1 MNNKISSMTNRL
13 TYIKHILLTLCLLLW
28 GITDLYAQTPVVL
41 KRFVKTSLT
50 GGSSSNHGTS
60 FVDAMDNLQ
69 EAINSL
75 RTEMQ
80 TRGVDYG
87 VVYVA
92 EGKYNPTESTERQN
106 SNILN
111 TSFLIYEGITIYG
124 GYKGDETGD
133 DLLPENRERVSS
145 GRDVEGEDVVN
156 PWDMKYKTVLSGNHS
171 SLEVEVQYSPTRG
184 QYQFRFPSS
193 SFHVVWF
200 GTNGEID
207 NAIKGHRNGL
217 SVPAAIDG
225 CTIEDG
231 NASSKALTGHN
242 HMGYGGGVY
251 MVEGSYLRNC
261 IVQRCQATLR
271 GGGVYMDGGG
281 EVDHCMIQQCQAS
294 GVAIAQGYGGGICID
309 YNGVVKHS
317 YIVQNASRIGG
328 GLSICHTPGEYPFED
343 ISPYI
348 PFAAGCIIANNTT
361 NAEGGGVYLDEGGTI
376 NHCTIVKNNC
386 IGPDI
391 TLYGRRHGRS
401 GGVYVRNCG
410 MIYNSVMWGS
420 KCQANNNMQFAS
432 IIQAGAATTGIDVYH
447 CALYNQDITDWSNVT
462 KQEVFGVA
470 EYNRPFRSGGTTCCW
485 FEVNDAILDLKPNKM
500 GSLANDLKAGV
511 DYDDET
517 MMPQT
522 AQIVSTWRPRHN
534 SDLAMKGIQVTNH
547 VHINSEWIR
556 HAHTPV
562 DMMGVEF
569 EQVSTLGAI
578 AHDDEDAIHTLML
591 PQGEEGRALVS
602 PTDDDSIPTIFVSAL
617 RDNATLSSENFYGP
631 FGGTWEHSCMLL
643 SDAINYFEEYRVKDM
658 NSPNFNKYKFPDD
671 PKYYPAVQML
681 VKEGTMTTV
690 GRGNYYGSGDI
701 RTAAIRPKSNMRF
714 YGGYPGHLTETDVSG
729 RDPGA
734 YHTLV
739 SSNIVG
745 SYDNASAHG
754 FGLINVQNV
763 IIDGIRLAYGNV
775 VGMENTDI
783 VTKGTGIMISNTTID
798 QNERIDMT
806 GNQLRN
812 SVVANTQAYDGAAF
826 YVNALMPKRGG
837 EIVRADLTVKN
848 TIVRNCTSLQD
859 EDMLL
864 NGILPG
870 VIVANGRATINLDHC
885 TIANNEGYPLKT
897 STASG
902 YEGTITINNSALFAN
917 SADVVADR
925 LNITNYAAT
934 TGTSG
939 QITGS
944 YNLFD
949 KDAPQEAALTADPT
963 NRYILD
969 TDNTSANY
977 PTFRNPSFNVGHSDG
992 VDRPLYGGTVS
1003 YEPLNKNPLVNAAD
1017 PATMTQRDRSD
1028 INFFNYGGAADIGAI
1043 ENTSLPPNG
1052 TVLYVTP
1059 DGAGKRDG
1067 SSWGNAIAGNTIYRL
1082 NGAGAAGTDELD
1094 GDRIIN
1100 SDPLIGTGAA
1110 HGVLTTDNRYQG
1122 GYAIYSN
1129 VTAKTYLTSNS
1140 DYYYT
1145 EKNIYTGGGPWDGEK
1160 TLRNNEHESVDITDE
1175 LTETVTH
1182 VSDERAANPTYP
1194 YGELSGASRTFWRAN
1209 PYEGVPSDYNITTFR
1224 NAVQANNWINNSR
1237 KENYVSGLQYAVEM
1251 ASAYNTLPIGS
1262 PMRTEGIDA
1271 VSVWVGNGKYTDYKG
1286 FVMRDKT
1293 TVMGGFP
1300 AVMQDGTLRTPG
1312 LNERQA
1318 LMSAVVNIPKAKQAT
1333 DYDPLDYETILQISD
1348 INPKKSNTEINPAAI
1363 RFYDRDQS
1371 KEIETH
1377 ITREEDLNINI
1388 THQYVWDGTQEDW
1401 TNTKLAYPD
1410 FTNNGTN
1417 ITQQITSN
1425 TTTGGVQHRVFGS
1438 LIEGKDT
1445 WHLTNPSK
1453 TNYVANVESKNNNAD
1468 NVSLTVYDPETG
1480 SQLTGS
1486 DGSITSNR
1494 IFIGNGSLTGL
1505 NLWQTIP
1512 NLPEGNY
1519 QLSIDMAGGYR
1530 NKFSAPE
1537 ATNIFFHIIGADG
1550 SERTEPKM
1558 LKPHPTN
1565 SDDNGTVRKRTY
1577 RYVIDFTQP
1586 TEGPL
1591 TLKVTV
1597 EDGLRNT
1604 TANNATYGTPS
1615 GGDPVDIPKAYSDSY
1630 GTNNPNRREFWVS
1643 NVHLTKKGVY
1653 NLDGTEEE
1661 RTENSPST
1669 NSEVTT
1675 ESPLTEGEEL
1685 KTLRKRV
1692 LTMPDITVPTYG
1704 GGNIGDPV
1712 SKSGFGSDEL
1722 SHTYRLTGPT
1732 KALRKAPKS
1741 SELVEDPNYVE
1752 YSDVYWDGFTI
1763 RHGFLK
1769 DEAMA
1774 HGGGAGVNMYEGA
1787 HLHNCIVTD
1796 NFVGSR
1802 NNKGGGVF
1810 CDGATSTVEGC
1821 FILNNTST
1829 RGEQMEQVQ
1838 LFAGG
1843 FFLYEGTCYNTLIAN
1858 NYAHGFGGGLGLCVG
1873 NFYNNTVA
1881 YNTSGHSSPNGG
1893 IRIAT
1898 GAQSA
1903 ILMANTIIYGNNGA
1917 AITMTESADY
1927 SPFIHCYIQSKS
1939 AISAA
1944 TITNAINPTSA
1955 GAGNYGI
1962 ENTFLNNVAPSIENT
1977 PFAADVVN
1985 GAYTGDGTENNAKA
1999 NNDFRLR
2006 SGFQKCINSG
2016 STDFE
2021 ADMLEGLKLKKTEYS
2036 ESDIKTKGDTR
2047 SAYEAAANAVL
2058 PHTDVAFDDRV
2069 QDCSIDIGAYEYNG
2083 AVDIEPD
2090 TTTFAS
2096 QKLAIYYVTQ
2106 NGFELGNATA
2116 NSPENAACAPKLQ
2129 KVLDAAGR
2137 YKYSL
2142 MTDPEIHPDTKDFTV
2157 VVALGGNAKGNTFA
2171 YTPERSTDLNH
2182 DGDDVLSYSLIVP
2195 HGVQLWGGF
2204 YSGTGLTPGFYSTQ
2218 VDTDPDTGD
2227 EITTYTML
2235 RDPLRYQTYLSGDV
2249 MSSTGASGQAHHV
2262 VHFTNDLFDL
2272 QERRMGVGGQLEA
2285 LTLEKDRAVLDG
2297 LIITNGYANGA
2308 PAGDGSVTQD
2318 MNGAAA
2324 IVTGFAHVR
2333 NCIITGNTATGYG
2346 GGLYLQPHALV
2357 SGTIVKNNT
2366 AVRGG
2371 GIYVEQPAGDVVNDN
2386 TYAYVLST
2394 TVVGN
2399 RATHIG
2405 GGLYFESN
2413 VRANSSLF
2421 WHNSALDKSNVS
2433 GWQVQQTGE
2442 SSSISSVN
2450 YPLVYCGVEVT
2461 RWEGVN
2467 NLLVSASETEGVRW
2481 DHQDYYELYNDADAE
2496 ESLYFPIEM
2505 SSVLA
2510 RSGMTY
2516 QNFEDYRTKF
2526 PTLELTDIAGYKRL
2540 ANSVEET
2547 VTYDGD
2553 DPYSYVRKTKNN
2565 ALIEMGARV
2574 VNSTFEVKIDAQHV
2588 MKRLYVVHT
2597 EDLEPETARKLQDN
2611 AYVDNRGALSD
2622 DEWNRTIMY
2631 SQMGS
2636 CFANP
2641 FHRLG
2646 DALQYIINVRNHAT
2660 LGETYKDVRF
2670 EIFVTSGTFYP
2681 YRNAYGMQAAS
2692 RSNTF
2697 VFPEKV
2703 TLVGGV
2709 DHTAPYG
2716 QDGWGEAGTDE
2727 SNVTVPIKD
2736 DTGLTLKSYKTE
2748 TIRKRR
2754 AQSDLNMN
2762 NVVEPWELSRQT
2774 ILSGSVVSGT
2784 ETKNA
2789 YHVITCYPDDD
2800 KVGKLPTMYSD
2811 DALTTPTNDRRQE
2824 SIPSLAERT
2833 IFLDGITVVDGMAND
2848 LSDEDAHALYQRL
2861 TYFRGGGIFVDGNW
2875 DQVEELGDYVPE
2887 VIGVA
2892 KRNIPLAVTN
2902 CMFHDNMAGNGGAI
2916 YSNGSL
2922 MVTSC
2927 HFAQNSS
2934 RGPNTERDQLYIPW
2948 TAGGAIATNFDCRV
2962 INTIFANNEAKRGQ
2976 LPITIPG
2983 DEGVEMADIRQGF
2996 GGVISASETSTVQVL
3011 NCNFVRNKAVAYPA
3025 IYNFLDQEEK
3035 SEKVAGDYKWEHGEQ
3050 KHWAVN
3056 CIFWGNEKNEDVA
3069 NGGQVDTYVGN
3080 ATNDPGS
3087 HALGDLFTMAR
3098 RDDVANFGAD
3108 TRDKEVLFF
3117 CAYEAEHGLAS
3128 QQMIVADEDHKND
3141 HKKAAVPDWEYFNQ
3155 GTFVTNPPASW
3166 RQDDKVFTHNQV
3178 LDDDNNALNGP
3189 NFIQPSVQAGIEG
3202 YMQNADW
3209 LVARLNRLIDNGWS
3223 FLPQHVTQS
3232 RETYND
3238 EEIDVF
3244 HTIFEHSDEHAAV
3257 DGTYTYDSPAGE
3269 MDNTT
3274 LTGSGLYNFL
3284 SLGLDQAYG
3293 AMGMANLAP
3302 LGEHDYMMYER
3313 YGEHSGMSNT
3323 MRRISTY
3330 PKMGEQ
3336 EVFIDIGVYE
3346 YQYVQLFIPGNAY
3359 DVIWVRP
3366 DNPTDGTVADG
3377 STWAKATNNV
3387 QQAIDMLMSSHNNH
3401 DKVLKVREGDYS
3413 PVYLT
3418 HGKLAYYIERTSN
3431 INNILYPTGL
3441 QVDDRLGVKSF
3452 TIRGGYPNEE
3462 TMDIPDEGEGHD
3474 GELVRD
3480 PERYPTRFIM
3490 TNQSGYEDRPDV
3502 KENLFVIQN
3511 IELQKASKNFIET
3524 NAVDMDGTVVPVNF
3538 EGLIFSNPYAARE
3551 DNLSDNNNGAAIIYT
3566 EQTPSS
3572 ESVEDNLEDGGTHL
3586 GRPGRDYSTDK
3597 SNPIDG
3603 DGRPKLL
3610 IKDCVFLDNSTHLT
3624 GTQLPSTAVRV
3635 MAGGGPA
3642 VIANSLFHSNGG
3654 NPIVGVDTKV
3664 VNCSFALNGGQLNLS
3679 DDESVLH
3686 NSVIWCDAVD
3696 DETDKPY
3703 VFSSSSILGKNN
3715 AITDDDDLSDTPD
3728 ANGNQSLSLT
3738 NHDILTGPNFTDP
3751 TPTDPWQR
3759 NMHPRPTDRLMS
3771 KADKATY
3778 KAVVPY
3784 YDDVRTTTTKSAMVN
3799 GEHKEVTVQT
3809 VTRTLRTD
3817 ATDDDWEENEQDL
3830 AHTPRFR
3837 GKGLERGPYEVQA
3850 AVQRVL
3856 YVNPSAL
3863 PSGNNDGASWERAF
3877 CEGHLQDAID
3887 AAGVYNATNGD
3898 QRAYVIVRGD
3908 GYTLNDPV
3916 LVRNGVTVYGG
3927 VTNITDQATTNGQV
3941 DGDYN
3946 FREKDIYNYLARVR
3960 ANRGGVA
3967 NTAVT
3972 SLLRGVQSDG
3982 TTSMT
3987 SGFVLDGFHITNADE
4002 PTDHSPVTLHDQ
4014 KTLLRN
4020 CLIYGNNVTDDLPVV
4035 DITHGLLYNSLLY
4048 GNQATTIVGVGSGA
4062 TGGVLNC
4069 TVVAD
4074 EAAQTAI
4081 TSAVANK
4088 VVNTITYNEATQATS
4103 GTGTFA
4109 YSNTQ
4114 PGMFA
4119 PYLRTGA
4126 TPYTF
4131 PFGERRPLWYQL
4143 HEQSACINGGT
4154 NSWSDYFS
4162 TYANLWEGLCG
4173 NATDG
4178 WIGTNETTPDP
4189 TAQRFIDF
4197 GQDRDVLGN
4206 PRLLFTTVDHGA
4218 FETWRIAGSTAT
4230 LVTNETETTDADSDG
4245 RPDCPI
4251 TNYGGH
4257 RYPHVGS
4264 VTYIGQDASLCVKP
4278 NNFTAPQYALTPGY
4292 LLVEQGGSLYGQGNH
4307 IRVPYVA
4314 VERNFAADQQYAL
4327 VSMPFPWQTAHVT
4340 SVKPASGDALA
4351 ATLTTAIE
4359 QSQYY
4364 DGAQRAQWN
4373 YTFRTADSPCWTA
4386 VPDDLH
4392 NANQGYLL
4400 TLDTTP
4406 LDTECPL
4413 RFTAWGVDEN
4423 GAEADIYTENGAAKT
4438 VALQQYDN
4446 MPTDGT
4452 AHFTALS
4459 HMGWNLSGMPWLVS
4473 TYKTGGTSPDY
4484 TDCALHVPHLFHK
4497 MYGDGTYVRDA
4508 TLYTQQ
4514 SWNADATMTLGDA
4527 YFTQTAIL
4535 GATETLTFQQP
4546 VYTGTAPTL
4555 AARQRVAITRK
4566 ADAGT
4571 DADGEVDRT
4580 PVADD
4585 VVAIYP
4591 RAGVDAAL
4599 TYQPGSDGTKWFA
4612 FDERLP
4618 QIYAVTTDHTALS
4631 LLAAA
4636 PVQTDIPL
4644 GFLAP
4649 TPGQYTISLPEAEA
4663 YADYEAVWLID
4674 HLANTTTDLRQT
4686 PYTLTVTDS
4695 GADEKRLVLR
4705 FGGALTDQLPT
4716 PNPQPS
4722 VLKVTATHGRL
4733 PLPTLD
4739 GHTTIH
4745 IFTAG
4750 GNRVFTGTVAKSRN
4764 VQWSPGVYVVK
4775 TITQ

>member
-207 NAIKGHRNGL
+207 NTIKGHRNGL

-309 YNGVVKHS
+309 YNGVVKNS

-420 KCQANNNMQFAS
+420 KCQANNDMQFAS

-902 YEGTITINNSALFAN
+902 YEGTININNSALFAN

-1122 GYAIYSN
+1122 GYARPWISSKTTGGEATVEETFYNVSQHDIYVGGDRDGEETN
-1129 VTAKTYLTSNS
+1129 LEYS
-1140 DYYYT
+1140 DY
-1145 EKNIYTGGGPWDGEK
+1145 EKNIISQTDGE
-1160 TLRNNEHESVDITDE
+1160 TDE
-1175 LTETVTH
+1175 DFTPGYYQD
-1182 VSDERAANPTYP
+1182 SRYP
-1194 YGELSGASRTFWRAN
+1194 YGELSGHSRAFWRAN
-1209 PYEGVPSDYNITTFR
+1209 DNGLPDGSTTDPFK
-1224 NAVQANNWINNSR
+1224 NVETAVTSGQLNINNDR
-1237 KENYVSGLQYAVEM
+1237 TENYVSGLQYAVEM
-1251 ASAYNTLPIGS
+1251 ASAYNKDGSTLP
-1262 PMRTEGIDA
+1262 REEGVDTKQ
-1271 VSVWVGNGKYTDYKG
+1271 VWISNGTYTDYKG
-1286 FVMRDKT
+1286 FVMRDKV

-1300 AVMQDGTLRTPG
+1300 AVKDGTLRTPG
-1312 LNERQA
+1312 LSERQA
-1318 LMSAVVNIPKAKQAT
+1318 LMSAVINIPKSKVTENHDAA
-1333 DYDPLDYETILQISD
+1333 DYETILQISNED
-1348 INPKKSNTEINPAAI
+1348 PETVSGSTHSFNSSVVKFWDDDYTLNAFTSHSTQAFKNRSITNTYTYAETPNLTTLVKYGVMPNNSPELTDGGMTATVGSGADRPWILKAQYNPYDSYPDPPASEYQTAHGYTTSLLNNSANVGDEPFAGKLWSIRDGSLVGFDVYQDLEGVEKGEYRLKVDLSSFRKNATGNSNTEIK
-1363 RFYDRDQS
+1363 FYV
-1371 KEIETH
+1371 I
-1377 ITREEDLNINI
+1377 
-1388 THQYVWDGTQEDW
+1388 Y
-1401 TNTKLAYPD
+1401 
-1410 FTNNGTN
+1410 
-1417 ITQQITSN
+1417 
-1425 TTTGGVQHRVFGS
+1425 
-1438 LIEGKDT
+1438 EGD
-1445 WHLTNPSK
+1445 SEK
-1453 TNYVANVESKNNNAD
+1453 TIIDANVYYTNGGKREKTKTFTYTLEQPANGRMRIGFCVDETATKIRRDFNFGNVRLYKIEEAYAKSTVISDTKAKENIVTDIADES
-1468 NVSLTVYDPETG
+1468 Y
-1480 SQLTGS
+1480 
-1486 DGSITSNR
+1486 
-1494 IFIGNGSLTGL
+1494 
-1505 NLWQTIP
+1505 TI
-1512 NLPEGNY
+1512 
-1519 QLSIDMAGGYR
+1519 S
-1530 NKFSAPE
+1530 KHH
-1537 ATNIFFHIIGADG
+1537 T
-1550 SERTEPKM
+1550 
-1558 LKPHPTN
+1558 
-1565 SDDNGTVRKRTY
+1565 
-1577 RYVIDFTQP
+1577 
-1586 TEGPL
+1586 
-1591 TLKVTV
+1591 
-1597 EDGLRNT
+1597 
-1604 TANNATYGTPS
+1604 
-1615 GGDPVDIPKAYSDSY
+1615 
-1630 GTNNPNRREFWVS
+1630 
-1643 NVHLTKKGVY
+1643 
-1653 NLDGTEEE
+1653 
-1661 RTENSPST
+1661 
-1669 NSEVTT
+1669 
-1675 ESPLTEGEEL
+1675 
-1685 KTLRKRV
+1685 TLRKRV
-1692 LTMPDITVPTYG
+1692 LTMPDVTIPTWG
-1704 GGNIGDPV
+1704 CGHLLGDAKDNTEGAGNDDLPHTDRV
-1712 SKSGFGSDEL
+1712 S
-1722 SHTYRLTGPT
+1722 GPT
-1732 KALRKAPKS
+1732 KAKRLASKFTKY
-1741 SELVEDPNYVE
+1741 EDPNYQE
-1752 YSDVYWDGFTI
+1752 YSEVYWNGFTI
-1763 RHGFLK
+1763 RNGFIY
-1769 DEAMA
+1769 DQTMC
-1774 HGGGAGVNMYEGA
+1774 HGGGAGAVLYEGA
-1787 HLHNCIVTD
+1787 HVQNCIFTD
-1796 NFVGSR
+1796 NFSGCMKV
-1802 NNKGGGVF
+1802 KGGGIF
-1810 CDGATSTVEGC
+1810 CDGATSTIEGC
-1821 FILNNTST
+1821 FILNNTSS
-1829 RGEQMEQVQ
+1829 RGTNETIGQI
-1838 LFAGG
+1838 FAGG
-1843 FFLYEGTCYNTLIAN
+1843 MFMYEGTCYNTLIAN
-1858 NYAHGFGGGLGLCVG
+1858 NYSKGNGGGMGLCVG
-1873 NFYNNTVA
+1873 KFYNNTVA
-1881 YNTSGHSSPNGG
+1881 YNTCGNNGG
-1893 IRIAT
+1893 GGGVRIADN
-1898 GAQSA
+1898 AVSS
-1903 ILMANTIIYGNNGA
+1903 ILMANTIIFGNNDL
-1917 AITMTESADY
+1917 AISMTSTADY
-1927 SPFIHCYIQSKS
+1927 QPFLNCYIQS
-1939 AISAA
+1939 
-1944 TITNAINPTSA
+1944 TNEITNTGLLHAIRPHTEKDD
-1955 GAGNYGI
+1955 GNFGV
-1962 ENTFLNNVAPSIENT
+1962 ENDFEALNGQVVSKENT
-1977 PFAADVVN
+1977 PFAADVDEGGNFVSN
-1985 GAYTGDGTENNAKA
+1985 GAKNANDYRLRNGFTGCINAGSVDFGESMYEALWTKNYPNATSLTTSQIETIKNNAA
-1999 NNDFRLR
+1999 Y
-2006 SGFQKCINSG
+2006 IN
-2016 STDFE
+2016 
-2021 ADMLEGLKLKKTEYS
+2021 
-2036 ESDIKTKGDTR
+2036 
-2047 SAYEAAANAVL
+2047 AASVEL
-2058 PHTDVAFDDRV
+2058 PPTDVAFDDRV

-2106 NGFELGNATA
+2106 NGFEWGNATA
-2116 NSPENAACAPKLQ
+2116 SSPDNAACAPKLQ

-2142 MTDPEIHPDTKDFTV
+2142 MTHPEIHPDTKDFTV

-3080 ATNDPGS
+3080 ATNDPGG

-3572 ESVEDNLEDGGTHL
+3572 ESVEDNLEDGGAHL

-3987 SGFVLDGFHITNADE
+3987 SGFVLDGFHITNVDE

-4081 TSAVANK
+4081 ASAVANK

-4119 PYLRTGA
+4119 PYLRTDA
-4126 TPYTF
+4126 NPYTF

-4154 NSWSDYFS
+4154 NSWGDYFS
-4162 TYANLWEGLCG
+4162 TYANLWEGLRG

-4206 PRLLFTTVDHGA
+4206 PRLLFTTVDRGA

-4327 VSMPFPWQTAHVT
+4327 VSLPFPWQTAHVT

-4406 LDTECPL
+4406 LATERPL

-4514 SWNADATMTLGDA
+4514 SWTADATMTLGDA

-4555 AARQRVAITRK
+4555 AARQRVAISRK
-4566 ADAGT
+4566 ADADT

-4733 PLPTLD
+4733 TLPTLD

-4750 GNRVFTGTVAKSRN
+4750 GNRVFTGTVAESRN
-4764 VQWSPGVYVVK
+4764 VLWSPGVYVVK